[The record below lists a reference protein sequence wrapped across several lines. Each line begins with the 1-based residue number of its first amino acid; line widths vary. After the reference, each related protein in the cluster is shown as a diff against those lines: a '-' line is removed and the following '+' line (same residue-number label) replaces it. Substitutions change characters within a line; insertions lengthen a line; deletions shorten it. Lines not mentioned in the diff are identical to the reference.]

1 MDREKVWLG
10 VQKYGITIGAAVSI
24 LSLFLTM
31 FISGDTVRDQLT
43 QRLGGSS
50 AQTLFSGMEVL
61 FGTAYSEG
69 VTLGYLL
76 VAFPVL
82 LLASVFVV
90 SLKKYRSMIQ
100 ITTPILS
107 ILVLFIV
114 RSQMKA
120 ALSFIVNHGANEYYV
135 KGGIGFWLVLLIDLV
150 MIGLWIIQKYQLKIT
165 KDNLRSF
172 IDKKD
177 WNELKK

>member
-1 MDREKVWLG
+1 MDRERVWLG
-10 VQKYGITIGAAVSI
+10 VQKYGIMIGAAVSI
-24 LSLFLTM
+24 VSLFLTM

-50 AQTLFSGMEVL
+50 AHTLFSGMEVL

-76 VAFPVL
+76 VAFPLL

-100 ITTPILS
+100 IATPILS

-120 ALSFIVNHGANEYYV
+120 ALSFTVNHGANEYYV
-135 KGGIGFWLVLLIDLV
+135 KGGIGFWLILLIDLV

-165 KDNLRSF
+165 KDNVEAF
-172 IDKKD
+172 VKKKD
-177 WNELKK
+177 WRELRK

>member
-50 AQTLFSGMEVL
+50 AHTLFSGMEVL

-90 SLKKYRSMIQ
+90 SLKKISFYDSNSD
-100 ITTPILS
+100 TNFVDTGFVYCKKS
-107 ILVLFIV
+107 NE
-114 RSQMKA
+114 S
-120 ALSFIVNHGANEYYV
+120 SFILY
-135 KGGIGFWLVLLIDLV
+135 
-150 MIGLWIIQKYQLKIT
+150 
-165 KDNLRSF
+165 R
-172 IDKKD
+172 
-177 WNELKK
+177 